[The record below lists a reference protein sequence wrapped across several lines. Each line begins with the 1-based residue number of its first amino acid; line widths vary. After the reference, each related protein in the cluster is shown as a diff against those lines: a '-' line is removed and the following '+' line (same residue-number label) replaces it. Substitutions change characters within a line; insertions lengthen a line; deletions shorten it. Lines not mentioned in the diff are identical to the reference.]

1 MNLRPLH
8 KPGATSQN
16 SRLAAPPLSLLIVHF
31 SGSNPDEVVSEV
43 VEVLLDSG
51 LPGIADGHY
60 TDDSGNPN
68 GDAQD
73 CQDASHLVP
82 EQGHN
87 CGSKQGSVVHNLYSF
102 LS

>member
-1 MNLRPLH
+1 MR
-8 KPGATSQN
+8 A
-16 SRLAAPPLSLLIVHF
+16 RADAVHRSA
-31 SGSNPDEVVSEV
+31 SGFNPDEVVSEV

-68 GDAQD
+68 GYAQD